1 MFGIVVT
8 LAIVLILIAGD
19 RIAKVIGVLI
29 GFVGNVLLLLS
40 ISALRLTLGKRAA

>member
-19 RIAKVIGVLI
+19 RIAKAI
-29 GFVGNVLLLLS
+29 GFVLGFIGSVLLILFV
-40 ISALRLTLGKRAA
+40 SALRLTLGKRAA